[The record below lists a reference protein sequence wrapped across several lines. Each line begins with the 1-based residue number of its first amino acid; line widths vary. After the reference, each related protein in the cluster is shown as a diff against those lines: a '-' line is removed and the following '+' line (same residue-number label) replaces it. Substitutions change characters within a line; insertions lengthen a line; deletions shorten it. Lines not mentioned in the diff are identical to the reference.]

1 MVIAHKSEAR
11 RGFRSTNESNENNNN
26 NPSPQQR
33 PADRTPQEDELQRNI
48 EAIQEAQQS
57 LDDQNSGNMP
67 NINFSNV
74 N

>member
-11 RGFRSTNESNENNNN
+11 RGFQSTNESNESNNT

-33 PADRTPQEDELQRNI
+33 PADRTPEEEELQRNI
-48 EAIQEAQQS
+48 EAIEEAQQS
-57 LDDQNSGNMP
+57 LNDQNSGNMP
-67 NINFSNV
+67 NINFSYV